1 MASIRDDDDVSPF
14 WCRLY
19 SEDDGE
25 DEDEDGDEDADD
37 DAWAFDGNEDNAAA
51 TKVPLTP
58 PVNWHDPEVQDL
70 CFGPSPAASL
80 AASLAVLCFVPRWH
94 SASPLPSFPRAHL
107 PPHGC
112 CWCFSPLHLSPPA
125 PLLPSF
131 HCRSSFS
138 FNRRNLTNSIAGFHN
153 LSTPLFFFFCL
164 CPSTQFHLST
174 LIKDDCDCSSDGG
187 GSRGHLWLHR
197 QGL

>member
-1 MASIRDDDDVSPF
+1 MDRDGH
-14 WCRLY
+14 R
-19 SEDDGE
+19 
-25 DEDEDGDEDADD
+25 DGDRHTDTDTDKNTHKHKHTETNTQTQAHEHTLWGS
-37 DAWAFDGNEDNAAA
+37 ACYANVRAPRGVALWLSCAFAAVSFSFA
-51 TKVPLTP
+51 L
-58 PVNWHDPEVQDL
+58 
-70 CFGPSPAASL
+70 PASLSASL

-153 LSTPLFFFFCL
+153 LSTPLFFFFL
-164 CPSTQFHLST
+164 FVPFNS
-174 LIKDDCDCSSDGG
+174 ISSLD
-187 GSRGHLWLHR
+187 LD
-197 QGL
+197 QG